1 MNTLTITRTVY
12 TFDELR
18 ERGGKAYESAR
29 DLVAQWATPDS
40 EILSDYLLQEL
51 RDIAGDDSEILDYR
65 ISYAQGDGVN
75 IRADIT
81 VSDAPTPSVG
91 PKLPMLDGVEHIRV
105 TPYDRRYLGSCCD
118 VVITWTDTQSE
129 LIADMTSQDEY
140 AVTARV
146 EDAVGEWYRLVC
158 AHLYA
163 FARADIE
170 YWWKEDNLA
179 DYARDNDYQFYE
191 DGSPL

>member
-1 MNTLTITRTVY
+1 MHTLTITRTVY

-18 ERGGKAYESAR
+18 ELGGKAYEKAR
-29 DLVAQWATPDS
+29 DLVSQWATPDS
-40 EILSDYLLQEL
+40 HILSDYLLEEL
-51 RDIAGDDSEILDYR
+51 RNIAGSDCEISDYR

-81 VSDAPTPSVG
+81 LSDAPTPSVG
-91 PKLPMLDGVEHIRV
+91 PKFPVLEGVEHIRV

-118 VVITWTDTQSE
+118 VSITWTDMQAE

-146 EDAVGEWYRLVC
+146 EDAVGEWYRDVC

-170 YWWKEDNLA
+170 YCWNEDNLA
-179 DYARDNDYQFYE
+179 EYARDSGYEFYE